1 MVAGPD
7 AGACSGAAG
16 GASATVPLF
25 PLPHVFLFPG
35 TRMPLHVFE
44 PRYRELVQDLLDAHG
59 RLVMGTVP
67 ETHVCE
73 LAGAPPVLPIAG
85 LGEIF
90 HHEKL
95 PDGRFY
101 IWLAGIARVHVRE
114 APSDRLYR
122 RVTISPVVERPVC
135 AEREPLVR
143 QKVVKALKQHCRE
156 LDAPLDDVPLS
167 QLSDL
172 LLLRLRLPQCSL
184 AKLFCELDIE
194 QRCLGALAEHA
205 RRPPSSAG

>member
-1 MVAGPD
+1 VVAGPD
-7 AGACSGAAG
+7 PHGCSGAAG

-25 PLPHVFLFPG
+25 PLPNVFLFPG

-44 PRYRELVQDLLDAHG
+44 PRYRELVQDLLDARG
-59 RLVMGTVP
+59 RLVMGTVL
-67 ETHVCE
+67 ESHVGE
-73 LAGAPPVLPIAG
+73 LACKPPVLPIAG

-95 PDGRFY
+95 PDGRYY
-101 IWLAGIARVHVRE
+101 IWLAGLARVTVRE

-122 RVTISPVVERPVC
+122 RVVITPVVERPVC
-135 AEREPLVR
+135 PEREKIVR
-143 QKVVKALKQHCRE
+143 EKIVKALRQHCRE
-156 LDAPLDDVPLS
+156 LDAPLDEVPLS

-184 AKLFCELDIE
+184 AKLYCELDIE

-205 RRPPSSAG
+205 RRPPSKSG